1 MSQGRSPFDTGSGAS
16 SNRGYAG
23 SGSGW
28 GSSISAGGS
37 NPRTRAGAGHFEA
50 TSNVDATNGHI
61 SGVQAPARDQ
71 DQDRDKEQGEGHGPG
86 AVSVAGPTDWE
97 AAFEARRREE
107 WKQKVQEDLKGWRG
121 GNGPARSAYSR
132 TALPGRSYFNQPVTG
147 SIGAHLPK
155 EIVRIE
161 RDWSGGEVCQFETG
175 FPMELEGRITP
186 AQFHTFVTSL
196 NAHLSSAYSLRGAV
210 RDNLLAIASWWTSLW
225 WHTSH
230 FEKEL
235 QNAEALIAKTNRE
248 VFNPKG
254 LNVLSPRDVA
264 LQFLEIE

>member
-1 MSQGRSPFDTGSGAS
+1 MSASASARAGALPSLASRPTFQPSPAPTSPPPQARTPSFSRADGDRSYRSNRSEPSHLTHPTHPPNSSSEPPSTYPPLPSPPLGTGASRLHPPRDDGVALSDFLSSPPNDRDGAGPSTDSDFGPSMSQGRSPFDTGSGAS

-121 GNGPARSAYSR
+121 GNG
-132 TALPGRSYFNQPVTG
+132 
-147 SIGAHLPK
+147 
-155 EIVRIE
+155 
-161 RDWSGGEVCQFETG
+161 
-175 FPMELEGRITP
+175 
-186 AQFHTFVTSL
+186 
-196 NAHLSSAYSLRGAV
+196 
-210 RDNLLAIASWWTSLW
+210 
-225 WHTSH
+225 
-230 FEKEL
+230 
-235 QNAEALIAKTNRE
+235 
-248 VFNPKG
+248 
-254 LNVLSPRDVA
+254 
-264 LQFLEIE
+264 